1 MVSVEVAALVPLGV
15 TEIGL
20 KLHEVFAGS
29 PEQAKLTD

>member
-1 MVSVEVAALVPLGV
+1 MVSVEVTPLVPLGV

-29 PEQAKLTD
+29 PEHAKLTD